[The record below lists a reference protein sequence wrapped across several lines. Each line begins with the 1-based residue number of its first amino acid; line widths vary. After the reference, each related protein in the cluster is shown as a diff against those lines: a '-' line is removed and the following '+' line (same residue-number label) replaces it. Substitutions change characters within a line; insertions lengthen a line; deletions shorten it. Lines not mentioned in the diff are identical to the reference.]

1 MNTTRKASIHN
12 FNTSE
17 QIWRTSATPR
27 CRETFLCGFN
37 NYLVYNATEQEA
49 SVHRKK
55 RGSKIAQLCHTK
67 TAVHA
72 GVQKIVNNG
81 TVCQTPAMLEWHA
94 LELARRSITA
104 VADDVSSDD

>member
-1 MNTTRKASIHN
+1 VAENLLIELARYCNRPA
-12 FNTSE
+12 E
-17 QIWRTSATPR
+17 
-27 CRETFLCGFN
+27 
-37 NYLVYNATEQEA
+37 EA

-72 GVQKIVNNG
+72 GVQKIGMYAKRLKQVNNG